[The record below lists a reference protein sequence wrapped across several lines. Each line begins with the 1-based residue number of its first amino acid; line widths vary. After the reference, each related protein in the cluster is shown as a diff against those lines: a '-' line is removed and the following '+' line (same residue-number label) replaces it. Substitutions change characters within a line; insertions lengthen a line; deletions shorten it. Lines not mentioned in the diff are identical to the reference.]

1 MKGRWPARGASSVR
15 ARPARSRPRGSG
27 PQQFESP
34 TSGDGGVF
42 SFVDRPGLRSEYSAS
57 WRQGESRQAPF
68 VQVRPLVVFSV
79 LSARGNLFFVR
90 VKAAS
95 SYVGKVVRIQRL
107 ARNGARVT
115 TKRVRLNGKS
125 QARFRGTFARCTTR
139 ARAWVNAAPG
149 HIAGFSVTKTARR

>member
-57 WRQGESRQAPF
+57 WRQGESRQRRSSRCA
-68 VQVRPLVVFSV
+68 LVVFSV

-95 SYVGKVVRIQRL
+95 SYAGKVVRIQRL
-107 ARNGARVT
+107 AWNGAWVT